1 MRPTHQTGDVHDS
14 MTLSGDVMTAAAA
27 STAVSGV
34 SMQHCS
40 TVTVSPSTELRL
52 TADTHGRMQSL
63 ATLLAAVLMSV
74 LMTVLTTFLWQF
86 NSTFLPQCIIIN
98 YSHQQ
103 PGQRPHATPGTLQP
117 PCSSPRR
124 LSSLLKF
131 LARGAAESGLENQ
144 ELLTLGCSEVEA
156 HIDHQF

>member
-1 MRPTHQTGDVHDS
+1 MRPTHQTGDVHDC
-14 MTLSGDVMTAAAA
+14 MTLSGDVMAAAAA

-40 TVTVSPSTELRL
+40 TVTVSPSTELQL
-52 TADTHGRMQSL
+52 IAATHGRMQSL

-103 PGQRPHATPGTLQP
+103 PGQHGSTQHRAHCSHPAAAHAASHL
-117 PCSSPRR
+117 CSSF
-124 LSSLLKF
+124 S
-131 LARGAAESGLENQ
+131 AGAQRSQ
-144 ELLTLGCSEVEA
+144 E
-156 HIDHQF
+156 QRNRNY

>member
-14 MTLSGDVMTAAAA
+14 MTLSADVMTAAAA

-34 SMQHCS
+34 SLQHCS

-52 TADTHGRMQSL
+52 TAATHGRMQSL

-74 LMTVLTTFLWQF
+74 LMAVLTTFLWQF

-103 PGQRPHATPGTLQP
+103 PEQCGSTQHTAATSHL
-117 PCSSPRR
+117 CSSFSPGKQR
-124 LSSLLKF
+124 S
-131 LARGAAESGLENQ
+131 Q
-144 ELLTLGCSEVEA
+144 EQRTKNY
-156 HIDHQF
+156 

>member
-1 MRPTHQTGDVHDS
+1 MRPPIRQE
-14 MTLSGDVMTAAAA
+14 MCMTAWQGVVTSWQLQQPALQCRVSAC
-27 STAVSGV
+27 STAVRGV

-52 TADTHGRMQSL
+52 TAATHGRMQSL

-131 LARGAAESGLENQ
+131 LARGQRSQ
-144 ELLTLGCSEVEA
+144 E
-156 HIDHQF
+156 QRNRNY

>member
-14 MTLSGDVMTAAAA
+14 MTLSADVMTAAAA
-27 STAVSGV
+27 GTAVSGV
-34 SMQHCS
+34 SLQHCS

-74 LMTVLTTFLWQF
+74 LMAVLTTFLWQF

-103 PGQRPHATPGTLQP
+103 PGQRQHATPGTLQP
-117 PCSSPRR
+117 TSHLCSSFSP
-124 LSSLLKF
+124 
-131 LARGAAESGLENQ
+131 GAQRSQ
-144 ELLTLGCSEVEA
+144 EQRTRNY
-156 HIDHQF
+156 